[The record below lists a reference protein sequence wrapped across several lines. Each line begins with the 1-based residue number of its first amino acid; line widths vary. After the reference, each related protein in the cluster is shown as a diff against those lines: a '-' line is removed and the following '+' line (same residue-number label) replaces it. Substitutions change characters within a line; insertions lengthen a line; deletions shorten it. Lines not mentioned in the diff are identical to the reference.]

1 MKKNINNII
10 KILIIFI
17 FVFAFFTQQVMAA
30 SSSSVLK
37 KLKYD
42 NWYEFVIAYYNDG
55 KYKTSI
61 IKDKELTSG
70 EIKIVTDELKK
81 LIKECDTQANLG
93 QACVYESKVSK
104 YKGGLGDNG
113 WTIIRNMASAVK
125 ENVGSLQT
133 EVTES
138 DSELKKKNAT
148 EIHDWLREN
157 NGAVNQLSDDVK
169 KEWLKNDK
177 LSDDDKAVIKGEKKM
192 TSTQDAVENAK
203 ESSSSGSDSIYQLP
217 SKDETG
223 SSSSSLDDMIG
234 DADSFLNKGDSEHI
248 TTSSLQEFSNTF
260 YNILLTIGIIAA
272 VIAGMVIGIKFMMGG
287 AEEKANIKE
296 ILIPYVVGCAVVF
309 GSFAIW
315 KLAVTILSQI

>member
-1 MKKNINNII
+1 MRKNILPKIMVLSMIFFLLVSSFGRNNIVMSKSRSKYVASEI
-10 KILIIFI
+10 VKEYNKDKTIIDKLEEDEVNSWTKEMSSYLTLINQSQGYTEQDRKITKEILSALRERKAEFNQSNLSEEEKKSVDDRLIDAINKKDATECNKIL
-17 FVFAFFTQQVMAA
+17 TEEMDLAA
-30 SSSSVLK
+30 RQK
-37 KLKYD
+37 
-42 NWYEFVIAYYNDG
+42 F
-55 KYKTSI
+55 
-61 IKDKELTSG
+61 
-70 EIKIVTDELKK
+70 
-81 LIKECDTQANLG
+81 
-93 QACVYESKVSK
+93 
-104 YKGGLGDNG
+104 
-113 WTIIRNMASAVK
+113 
-125 ENVGSLQT
+125 
-133 EVTES
+133 
-138 DSELKKKNAT
+138 
-148 EIHDWLREN
+148 
-157 NGAVNQLSDDVK
+157 K
-169 KEWLKNDK
+169 KEHPKAYKNYIKMLEDEGDGEDYIKQQK
-177 LSDDDKAVIKGEKKM
+177 LLFEKKQQEDY
-192 TSTQDAVENAK
+192 SQIEK
-203 ESSSSGSDSIYQLP
+203 EQSGNSGSNSIYKLP

>member
-1 MKKNINNII
+1 MKKNILPKIMVLSMIFFLLVSSFGRNNIVMSKSRSKYVASEI
-10 KILIIFI
+10 VKEYNKDKTIIDKLEEDEVNSWTKEMSSYLTLINQSQGYTEQDKKITKEILSALRERKAEFNQSNLSEKEKKSVDDRLIDAINKKDATKCNKIL
-17 FVFAFFTQQVMAA
+17 TEEMDLAA
-30 SSSSVLK
+30 RQK
-37 KLKYD
+37 
-42 NWYEFVIAYYNDG
+42 F
-55 KYKTSI
+55 
-61 IKDKELTSG
+61 
-70 EIKIVTDELKK
+70 
-81 LIKECDTQANLG
+81 
-93 QACVYESKVSK
+93 
-104 YKGGLGDNG
+104 
-113 WTIIRNMASAVK
+113 
-125 ENVGSLQT
+125 
-133 EVTES
+133 
-138 DSELKKKNAT
+138 
-148 EIHDWLREN
+148 
-157 NGAVNQLSDDVK
+157 K
-169 KEWLKNDK
+169 KEHPKAYKNYIKMLEDEGDGEDYIKQQK
-177 LSDDDKAVIKGEKKM
+177 LLFEKKQQEDY
-192 TSTQDAVENAK
+192 SQIEK
-203 ESSSSGSDSIYQLP
+203 EQSGNSVSNSIYQLP